1 MDATELR
8 RLLSYDPETG
18 VFTWRVTEKRG
29 HNGNGFSIKSGTVA
43 GSTSQS
49 YVRIGALG
57 RNYLAHRLA
66 FLYMTGEWPNGVVD
80 HIDGNSQNNAWSNL
94 RVANQSQNVAN
105 GKLAKN
111 NKSGF
116 KGVYRHNQ
124 TGRYVALIHANGK
137 KHHLGC
143 FATPE
148 EAHAAYMDAATKHFG
163 EFARAK

>member
-18 VFTWRVTEKRG
+18 VFTRRVDVMGG
-29 HNGNGFSIKSGTVA
+29 HHRTQVCIKSGTRA
-43 GSTSQS
+43 GNPTHG
-49 YVRIGALG
+49 YWRIGVNG
-57 RNYLAHRLA
+57 RRYYAHRLA

-80 HIDGNSQNNAWSNL
+80 HIDGNGQNNAWANL

-111 NKSGF
+111 NKAGF

-124 TGRYVALIHANGK
+124 NGCYVALIHANGK